1 MKTFRIT
8 LRYEA
13 TYNLEIEASDYEEA
27 ICQAEKSLE
36 TEIEAKGETL
46 LQTRVYTLRETKES
60 KGEIKEWV

>member
-1 MKTFRIT
+1 M
-8 LRYEA
+8 RYEA

-27 ICQAEKSLE
+27 ISQAEKSLE

-60 KGEIKEWV
+60 KGEKKNECNY